1 MDSLTTYT
9 RGTAGSPSRSY
20 TYKVPNETNH
30 LTASL
35 NNLTAIAADLNAA
48 GKTVTIKRLKTR
60 KMRKGEGMTRNAQH
74 GAGRAMGSVNG
85 TDRQTASHAVG
96 GGKGATI
103 TRQVGIGAQ
112 MVKNLDQV
120 KRNAAATYAAD
131 RRAAARDRLMDKIDA
146 ALAM

>member
-1 MDSLTTYT
+1 MDGLQTCTLRTT
-9 RGTAGSPSRSY
+9 GSPSRSY
-20 TYKVPNETNH
+20 TFKVPNETNR

-60 KMRKGEGMTRNAQH
+60 KMRKGEGMTRNSQH
-74 GAGRAMGSVNG
+74 GAGYAMGSVKG
-85 TDRQTASHAVG
+85 GDRQTASHAVG
-96 GGKGATI
+96 GGKGQTI

>member
-1 MDSLTTYT
+1 MLYT
-9 RGTAGSPSRSY
+9 I
-20 TYKVPNETNH
+20 KVPNETNR

-35 NNLTAIAADLNAA
+35 NNLSAIAADLNAA

-60 KMRKGEGMTRNAQH
+60 KMRKGEGMTRNSQH
-74 GAGRAMGSVNG
+74 GAGYAMGSVKG
-85 TDRQTASHAVG
+85 GDRQTASHAVG
-96 GGKGATI
+96 GGKGQTI

-146 ALAM
+146 ALSM

>member
-1 MDSLTTYT
+1 MAHWEPPGRLLGPILTKYQTKRT
-9 RGTAGSPSRSY
+9 D
-20 TYKVPNETNH
+20 

-35 NNLTAIAADLNAA
+35 SNLSAIAADLNAA

-112 MVKNLDQV
+112 MVKDLDSV
-120 KRNAAATYAAD
+120 RRRAADQYAAD

>member
-1 MDSLTTYT
+1 
-9 RGTAGSPSRSY
+9 
-20 TYKVPNETNH
+20 
-30 LTASL
+30 
-35 NNLTAIAADLNAA
+35 
-48 GKTVTIKRLKTR
+48 
-60 KMRKGEGMTRNAQH
+60 MTRNAQH

-131 RRAAARDRLMDKIDA
+131 RRAAAQDRLMDKIDA
-146 ALAM
+146 ILAM

>member
-1 MDSLTTYT
+1 MPILYGYQTKRTD
-9 RGTAGSPSRSY
+9 
-20 TYKVPNETNH
+20 

-60 KMRKGEGMTRNAQH
+60 KMRKGEGMTRNSQH

-85 TDRQTASHAVG
+85 KDRQTASHAVG

-103 TRQVGIGAQ
+103 TRQVGIGSR
-112 MVKNLDQV
+112 MVKNLDEV

-131 RRAAARDRLMDKIDA
+131 RRAAAKDRLMGKIDDV
-146 ALAM
+146 LASL

>member
-1 MDSLTTYT
+1 MGTKRKTPLNKSLQ
-9 RGTAGSPSRSY
+9 
-20 TYKVPNETNH
+20 N
-30 LTASL
+30 L
-35 NNLTAIAADLNAA
+35 NAIAADLNAA
-48 GKTVTIKRLKTR
+48 GKPVTIKRLKTR

-103 TRQVGIGAQ
+103 TRQVGIGSR
-112 MVKNLDQV
+112 MVKNLDEV

-131 RRAAARDRLMDKIDA
+131 RRAAAQDRLMGKIDDV
-146 ALAM
+146 LASL

>member
-1 MDSLTTYT
+1 M
-9 RGTAGSPSRSY
+9 
-20 TYKVPNETNH
+20 
-30 LTASL
+30 TASL
-35 NNLTAIAADLNAA
+35 SNLSAIAADLNAS

-74 GAGRAMGSVNG
+74 GAGRAVGSVNG

-96 GGKGATI
+96 SGKGATI
-103 TRQVGIGAQ
+103 TRQVGIGAE

-120 KRNAAATYAAD
+120 KRRAADQYAAD

>member
-1 MDSLTTYT
+1 V
-9 RGTAGSPSRSY
+9 GTAGSPSYAY
-20 TYKVPNETNH
+20 TVWVPNKQ
-30 LTASL
+30 TALIDSL
-35 NNLTAIAADLNAA
+35 SNLSAIAADLNAA

-60 KMRKGEGMTRNAQH
+60 KMRKGEGMTRNSQH

-103 TRQVGIGAQ
+103 TRQVGIGSR
-112 MVKNLDQV
+112 MVKDLDQV

-131 RRAAARDRLMDKIDA
+131 RRAAARDRLLDKIDT